1 MTIPLTSLPA
11 MVDDTRRD
19 RWGRYLVRPPGAD
32 RPVGY
37 TRVTT
42 VAKALDEGGG
52 LAPWKATMATCGTI
66 LRPALRAQW
75 EGLMATYG
83 TDPWYAGKTAKAE
96 CKRLVE
102 EAAAVGG
109 GNDRREI
116 GTLLH
121 TITALVDLGRPV
133 HMSDDVERDVKAYVA
148 GLDEAGVVIITD
160 LIERTVVL
168 DDWQVAGTFD
178 RAVMV
183 PGFERPLIA
192 DLKTGA
198 DLSYSWQGIAVQLA
212 AYSRANAMY
221 QQGRADDGS
230 GDARITMP
238 DVDQDNGL
246 IMWLNAGTGQLELFL
261 VDLNAGWE
269 AFERSMWTRQWRRAT
284 VSMPLTSGGWVRSP
298 GGAVVPGGPASLVP
312 ALEAS
317 VKAIEARSTDDAD
330 TGGGDDAPSPDRS
343 ELAPLAP
350 AELRAIRDWLQE
362 RIATIGKHPEARAD
376 LGLSWPPGMPTL
388 NSSTDHTATQLAEI
402 ERLVADVE
410 RRSKVIFPRPRPGA
424 DDDPVGQV
432 LAMFPHSTVITK
444 DTPA

>member
-11 MVDDTRRD
+11 PADEARRD

-32 RPVGY
+32 TPVGY

-66 LRPALRAQW
+66 LRPSLRAQW

-83 TDPWYAGKTAKAE
+83 TDPWYAGKQAKAE

-133 HMSDDVERDVKAYVA
+133 HMSDDVQRDVEAYVT
-148 GLDEAGVVIITD
+148 GLDHAGVVILSD

-168 DDWQVAGTFD
+168 DEWNVAGTFD
-178 RAVMV
+178 RAVKV
-183 PGFERPLIA
+183 PGFELPLIA

-198 DLSYSWQGIAVQLA
+198 DLSYSWQAIAVQLA
-212 AYSRANAMY
+212 AYSRADAIY
-221 QQGRADDGS
+221 EQGPADDGS
-230 GDARITMP
+230 EDVRHPMP
-238 DVDQDNGL
+238 QVDQDNGL
-246 IMWLNAGTGQLELFL
+246 IMWLNAGTGSMELFL

-269 AFERSMWTRQWRRAT
+269 AFQRSMWTREWRKAT
-284 VSMPLTSGGWVRSP
+284 VSMPLASGGWVRSP
-298 GGAVVPGGPASLVP
+298 GGAVVPGGPINQGTDLTP
-312 ALEAS
+312 LLEAS
-317 VKAIEARSTDDAD
+317 LAAVEAEASVSANQT
-330 TGGGDDAPSPDRS
+330 

-350 AELRAIRDWLQE
+350 AELRAVREWLQE

-376 LGLSWPPGMPTL
+376 LGLSWPPDMPTL
-388 NSSTDHTATQLAEI
+388 KSSLDHTAEQLATI

-424 DDDPVGQV
+424 DDDPVGRV
-432 LAMFPHSTVITK
+432 LHMFPHSTVITK